1 MTSFNEDARQSQEHS
16 FDAGILT
23 SLRSNVLPS
32 QEDTQF
38 ESSFADVFRRECLDG
53 SAIAPELFESTIK
66 VVSDIQV
73 SLGGDVESPI
83 ADALNWVYK
92 RFGNEARPHQMA
104 ALFTNEDGTIW
115 QAKLETPCFDREKGK
130 PRKYETPIGNG
141 SRAFLPTI
149 PASIRDRI
157 SARYHVEIPQ
167 EGSFWTWLEARPNL
181 PIIWTEGAKKA
192 LALLTQGH
200 IAISL
205 YGVNG
210 GYRRL
215 FDGSRALISDVIRFC
230 QVGRPHF
237 LAFDQD
243 ESPQTRQRVGCA
255 LIRYGNL
262 LEATQSHV
270 SVMTWKG
277 AKGID
282 DLIVAEGIKALETA
296 YTDALKLC
304 HWKLEHNLFHPLQSP
319 VARSVN
325 APDLSSL
332 SQATFPQAGI
342 VAFVSPKGSGKTK
355 LLRSLVETS
364 PKVLSATFRIA
375 LGRNLANRVGLDWRG
390 DLDKVNG
397 SFITG
402 TGYTLRVGFCVDS
415 LLAIDPEQFQDCD
428 LIIDECIQVVRH
440 LLTSSTCAK
449 DGKRPALLAR
459 FRELLKVA
467 KRVFVAD
474 ADLNDAVLNYLQD
487 LRGDSTPPFIV
498 RNDYQPDGFPVT
510 LIEAPDRTAVTQ
522 KLIDAISDLPTGQTI
537 FVATDSKATSQ
548 AIAQILDRTFPE
560 KRVLVINSETSGG
573 QIEREFIEQPDRVLT
588 QGIFDV
594 IISSPSMATG
604 VSIEIQGVIREV
616 YGIFTGVAGTDADL
630 SQALSRVREP
640 VPRTVWC
647 TRIGS
652 NFSKVSRAT
661 HRREVK
667 KHLFHST
674 SAMVRLIR
682 SNLREDTAL
691 FIDRYSWDDDP
702 HLNLFC
708 ELSANQ
714 NAAMYQLRDALY
726 VRLRREGNAVTVCSA
741 TTNLA
746 VQTLFKETRKEQRE
760 QSAIAISHAQDLS
773 FAEIK
778 AIQEMS
784 LDHQPGAQSN
794 ERISPEHQQ
803 AMSKFH
809 LKEFYGL
816 ETVTPEDVLWD
827 QDGKRRVEI
836 TSLEVQ
842 LEPSLAQNRS
852 VKSLE
857 QQAVWGKSL
866 CAWDLN
872 QIELR
877 RALREELGITKFVD
891 RIIQG
896 AEWTKYDLS
905 EIAQKAREAHHEVK
919 IALHFSINATIS
931 DTQIV
936 HELLLQLCLKATF
949 RWSRS
954 VAGHEGEKLKVYSLN
969 SEHWQKVEAIL
980 ERRKHWRD
988 AGSPLCEELIN
999 DTGDPDVDDA
1009 PEPECELLEDAQEY
1023 GEEVIAILWRGM
1035 RESVKARI
1043 LPKLPPAIMQI
1054 IRNVE
1059 AYPLLYQATG

>member
-1 MTSFNEDARQSQEHS
+1 MTLLNANALRSQVHSIDVGISMTS
-16 FDAGILT
+16 
-23 SLRSNVLPS
+23 P
-32 QEDTQF
+32 
-38 ESSFADVFRRECLDG
+38 FAAAFRRECLEG
-53 SAIAPELFESTIK
+53 SEIAPELFERTIK
-66 VVSDIQV
+66 IVSDIQV
-73 SLGGDVESPI
+73 DPGGDVESPI
-83 ADALNWVYK
+83 ADALNWTYK
-92 RFGNEARPHQMA
+92 RFGKKARPNQMA

-115 QAKLETPCFDREKGK
+115 QAKLETPCLDHKKGK
-130 PRKYETPIGNG
+130 PRKYETPLGNG
-141 SRAFLPTI
+141 SRAFLPAI
-149 PASIRDRI
+149 PTQIRDRI

-167 EGSFWTWLEARPNL
+167 EESFWTWLEARPNL

-192 LALLTQGH
+192 LALLSQGH

-270 SVMTWKG
+270 AVMTWKG

-282 DLIVAEGIKALETA
+282 DLIVAEGIEALETA
-296 YTDALKLC
+296 HTDALKLC
-304 HWKLEHNLFHPLQSP
+304 HWKLEYALFHPLKSP
-319 VARSVN
+319 ISQSVN

-332 SQATFPQAGI
+332 TRETFPQKGI
-342 VAFVSPKGSGKTK
+342 VAIISAKGTGKTK
-355 LLRSLVETS
+355 LLRSLVATS

-390 DLDKVNG
+390 DVDKMNG
-397 SFITG
+397 RFITG
-402 TGYTLRVGFCVDS
+402 SGYTLRVGFCVDS
-415 LLAIDPEQFQDCD
+415 LLAIDPQQFQGCD
-428 LIIDECIQVVRH
+428 LIIDEVVQVIRH
-440 LLTSSTCAK
+440 LLTSSTCSK
-449 DGKRPALLAR
+449 NGMRPALLAR
-459 FRELLKVA
+459 FRELLQVA
-467 KRVFVAD
+467 NRVLVAD
-474 ADLNDAVLNYLQD
+474 ADLTDAVLDYLQA
-487 LRGDSTPPFIV
+487 LRGDGKLPFLV
-498 RNDYQPDGFPVT
+498 CNDYQPAGFPVT
-510 LIEAPDRTAVTQ
+510 FIESPNRSAITQ
-522 KLIDAISDLPTGQTI
+522 KLIDAVSALPSEQTI

-588 QGIFDV
+588 QGMFDV
-594 IISSPSMATG
+594 VISSPSMATG

-647 TRIGS
+647 ARIGS

-661 HRREVK
+661 HRLEVK
-667 KHLFHST
+667 KHLFHAT

-691 FIDRYSWDDDP
+691 FVDRYSWDDDP

-726 VRLRREGNAVTVCSA
+726 VRLRREGNTVTVCSA
-741 TTNLA
+741 TTNSA

-778 AIQEMS
+778 AIQGMS

-842 LEPSLAQNRS
+842 LEPSLAQERS

-896 AEWTKYDLS
+896 GEWTKYDLS
-905 EIAQKAREAHHEVK
+905 AIAEQARALKDEVRV
-919 IALHFSINATIS
+919 ALHFTIGASLS

-954 VAGHEGEKLKVYSLN
+954 VPNHEGEKLKVYSLN
-969 SEHWQKVEAIL
+969 PEHWQKVQAIL
-980 ERRKHWRD
+980 ERRKQWRE
-988 AGSPLCEELIN
+988 AGSPVQDELLN
-999 DTGDPDVDDA
+999 NGGDPDA
-1009 PEPECELLEDAQEY
+1009 EEGYCALLEEAMAY
-1023 GEEVIAILWRGM
+1023 GEAAAMMIWQGM
-1035 RESVKARI
+1035 SRAAQADTF
-1043 LPKLPPAIMQI
+1043 PKLPDTVRVQLIQSRSRKCSPNQI
-1054 IRNVE
+1054 VALPTQLRCIE
-1059 AYPLLYQATG
+1059 